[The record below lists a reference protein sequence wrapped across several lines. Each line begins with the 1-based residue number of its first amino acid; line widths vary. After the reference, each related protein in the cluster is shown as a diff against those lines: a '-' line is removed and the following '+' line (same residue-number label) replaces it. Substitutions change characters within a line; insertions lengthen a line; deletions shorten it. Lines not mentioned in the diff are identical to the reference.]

1 MNVVGVSTPDGS
13 PVVPGVQGS
22 VSVTFTLLNNNEPD
36 LNNDVAE
43 IDAATPGGG
52 TNFNLTSYIVDVNL
66 TATDVIGHQL
76 TPVTERLTV
85 GEVNWPLGVVQS
97 AEFTMTFT
105 VCTKT
110 KCGVVSSFF
119 FFLLVSS
126 HKTCSAAAV
135 PSFS

>member
-22 VSVTFTLLNNNEPD
+22 ISVTFTLLNNNEPD

-66 TATDVIGHQL
+66 TATDVTGDQL
-76 TPVTERLTV
+76 TTVTEQLTV
-85 GEVNWPLGVVQS
+85 GDVQWPLGVVQS
-97 AEFTMTFT
+97 AEFTMQLT
-105 VCTKT
+105 VCTNRSDVHLY
-110 KCGVVSSFF
+110 G
-119 FFLLVSS
+119 
-126 HKTCSAAAV
+126 
-135 PSFS
+135 

>member
-22 VSVTFTLLNNNEPD
+22 ISVTFTLLNNNEPD

-66 TATDVIGHQL
+66 TSTDVTGDQL
-76 TPVTERLTV
+76 TTVAEQLTV
-85 GEVNWPLGVVQS
+85 GDVQWPLGVVPS
-97 AEFTMTFT
+97 AEFTMQFT
-105 VCTKT
+105 VCTMT
-110 KCGVVSSFF
+110 K
-119 FFLLVSS
+119 LVSRCVS
-126 HKTCSAAAV
+126 
-135 PSFS
+135 